1 MMEPIETN
9 IRRRHRMAMCQ
20 RRFVSLGRRPRHGP
34 RSPMLRALHRI
45 GTAANAIVGAVPTLP
60 LRWAERWRVWREER
74 RSLAELARLDDR
86 CLEDIGLRRVR
97 TSAGGEVIVP
107 ILDESWTATARSA
120 ANDNAR
126 SDGSDVATRRA
137 A

>member
-1 MMEPIETN
+1 
-9 IRRRHRMAMCQ
+9 MAY
-20 RRFVSLGRRPRHGP
+20 GRRCSE
-34 RSPMLRALHRI
+34 RSVRSALQR
-45 GTAANAIVGAVPTLP
+45 TPSSAPWRTL
-60 LRWAERWRVWREER
+60 LSRWAERWRAWREER

-86 CLEDIGLRRVR
+86 CLEDIGLRRIR

-107 ILDESWTATARSA
+107 ILDDSWTATARSA

-126 SDGSDVATRRA
+126 SDGTKVPTRRA